1 MGRVSDELRA
11 KARRAE
17 RLSNTIGSIEDARK
31 LRDLSKQFDA
41 EADALDRTAKERAG

>member
-1 MGRVSDELRA
+1 MSDELGD

-17 RLSNTIGSIEDARK
+17 RLSSTISSIEDAKK

-41 EADALDRTAKERAG
+41 EADALDRSTGARDA